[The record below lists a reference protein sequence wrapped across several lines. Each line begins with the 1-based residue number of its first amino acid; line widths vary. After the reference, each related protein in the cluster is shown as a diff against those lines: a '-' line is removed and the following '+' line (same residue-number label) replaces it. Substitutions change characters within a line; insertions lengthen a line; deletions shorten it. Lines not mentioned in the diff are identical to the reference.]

1 MKCEYSYAVELRHV
15 NKIFHDTVSIFRDAV
30 SFCIEVFESEWS
42 DIECFNNTDKKGYA
56 ERLIHSTDSNV
67 AKYQEFDKKFYK
79 LPSYVRRNAINTA
92 LGHLSAYHSNVS
104 NWYKSNCEGKKP
116 SLQIHLNK
124 YPTFYKGNMY
134 DDALIDDDTVY
145 LKLYRNH
152 DWVFVPFKLKHT
164 DMAYIRR
171 YCNISKMSMPTL
183 ERRNKKWFL
192 RFCFKDDVSLPEK
205 TDTVLAVDLGI
216 NTDATCSV
224 MDKDGTVLSRKFINF
239 KSEKDHLYHTL
250 NKIRKTSRIYGGAN
264 TKRLWRHARFHN
276 DELARK
282 VAKAIVDYAS
292 MMHVDTIVFEHLN
305 TRGKK
310 KGKSRQKLHMWK
322 KNTIQAI
329 VQDKAHRC
337 GIRIARVCAFYTSG
351 LAYDGSGTVI
361 RGMDA
366 NLPTYELCRFQ
377 NGKVYNCDLS
387 ASYNIGA
394 RFFIRE
400 YQKSTSVKKWS
411 QATAKVPSLVKRTLC
426 TYNTYLELLSIV

>member
-30 SFCIEVFESEWS
+30 SFCIDAFESEWFN
-42 DIECFNNTDKKGYA
+42 IECFNNTDRKGYA
-56 ERLIHSTDSNV
+56 ERLIHSTKNNV
-67 AKYQEFDKKFYK
+67 AKYQEFDKKFHK
-79 LPSYVRRNAINTA
+79 LPSYVRRNAMNTA
-92 LGHLSAYHSNVS
+92 LGHLSSYHSNVS

-134 DDALIDDDTVY
+134 DDAFIDDDTVY

-152 DWVFVPFKLKHT
+152 DWVFVPFMLKHT
-164 DMAYIRR
+164 DMAYIRKH
-171 YCNISKMSMPTL
+171 CNISKMSTPTL

-192 RFCFKDDVSLPEK
+192 RFCFKDDVSLPKK

-216 NTDATCSV
+216 NTDAACSV

-250 NKIRKTSRIYGGAN
+250 NKIRKTGRIYGSAN

-276 DELARK
+276 DELAGK

-292 MMHVDTIVFEHLN
+292 KMHVDTIVFEHLD

-329 VQDKAHRC
+329 VQNKAHRR
-337 GIRIARVCAFYTSG
+337 GIRIARVCAFYTSR

-361 RGMDA
+361 RGKDA
-366 NLPTYELCRFQ
+366 NLPTYELCRFP

-411 QATAKVPSLVKRTLC
+411 QATAKVPSLVKRILC
-426 TYNTYLELLSIV
+426 TYNTYLELLSI